1 MTGDCLKLTIYFG
14 ESDRVDGHLLSD
26 VLLDEFEAEQV
37 PAAVLLRATEGF
49 GIKHQ
54 LHTQRLLTLSED
66 LPLVAIAVDHREKIE
81 ALVQRVK
88 PLVAGGLITLER
100 ARFMTGEVTPQVP
113 SELGEETKLTIYL
126 GRTERALGRPA
137 YVTAVDIMRL
147 HGLDGAT
154 VLLGVDGVAHGRR
167 ERGRFLSRNANVPLM
182 IIASGATGVVAE
194 ALTSLAGLLRNP
206 LVTLERI
213 TVCKRDGKNIAEPR
227 HLPETDDAGLG
238 IWQKLMVHANEDA
251 RHEGR
256 ALSVQLI
263 RRLREEGALGATALR
278 GIWGYSGVREPRGD
292 RLLSF
297 RRHVPVIAIVV
308 DRPDA
313 IQRWWRVIDE
323 VTDEAGLVTSELVPA
338 FHAVGPE
345 IRSGGLRL
353 SRPRGIIGR

>member
-1 MTGDCLKLTIYFG
+1 MTTDCLKLTIYFG
-14 ESDRVDGHLLSD
+14 ESDRINGHLLSD
-26 VLLDEFEAEQV
+26 VLLDEFEADRV

-66 LPLVAIAVDHREKIE
+66 LPLVAIAIDHREKIE
-81 ALVQRVK
+81 ALVPRVQ
-88 PLVAGGLITLER
+88 PLVTGGLVTLER
-100 ARFMTGEVTPQVP
+100 ARFVAGKVTPHVP
-113 SELGEETKLTIYL
+113 PELGEETKLTIYL

-137 YVTAVDIMRL
+137 YMAVVDLLRR

-154 VLLGVDGVAHGRR
+154 VLLGVDGMAHGHR
-167 ERGRFLSRNANVPLM
+167 ERGRFFSRNANVPLM
-182 IIASGATGVVAE
+182 IMASGSTDVVAE
-194 ALTSLAGLLRNP
+194 ALAPLADLLRNP
-206 LVTLERI
+206 LLTLERI

-238 IWQKLMVHANEDA
+238 VWQKLMVHASEGA
-251 RHEGR
+251 RHEGH
-256 ALSVQLI
+256 ALYLQLI

-278 GIWGYSGVREPRGD
+278 GIWGYSGDREPHGD
-292 RLLSF
+292 RLLSL
-297 RRHVPVIAIVV
+297 RRHVPVITVVV

-323 VTDEAGLVTSELVPA
+323 VTDETGLVTSELVPA

-345 IRSGGLRL
+345 IRTGGLRL
-353 SRPRGIIGR
+353 SHLGF

>member
-1 MTGDCLKLTIYFG
+1 MSEDCLKLTIYFG
-14 ESDRVDGHLLSD
+14 ESDRIAGHLLSD
-26 VLLDEFEAEQV
+26 VLLDRFEAAAV

-81 ALVQRVK
+81 ALVQRVQ
-88 PLVAGGLITLER
+88 PLVTGGLVTLER
-100 ARFMTGEVTPQVP
+100 ARFAAGDVMPQLA
-113 SELGEETKLTIYL
+113 SGLGEETKLTIYL
-126 GRTERALGRPA
+126 GRTERALGMPA
-137 YVTAVDIMRL
+137 YVAVVELLRR

-182 IIASGATGVVAE
+182 IIASGPSDVVGG
-194 ALTSLAGLLRNP
+194 ALEPLTGLLRNP
-206 LVTLERI
+206 LLTLERI
-213 TVCKRDGKNIAEPR
+213 RVCKRDGNNVAEPR

-238 IWQKLMVHANEDA
+238 IWQKLMVHAGEDA
-251 RHEGR
+251 RHEGH
-256 ALSVQLI
+256 ALYVQLI
-263 RRLREEGALGATALR
+263 RRLREEGATGATALR
-278 GIWGYSGVREPRGD
+278 GIWGYSGDREPHGD
-292 RLLSF
+292 RLLSL
-297 RRHVPVIAIVV
+297 RRRVPVVTVVV
-308 DRPDA
+308 DRPEA

-323 VTDEAGLVTSELVPA
+323 VTDETGLVTSELVPA

-353 SRPRGIIGR
+353 SRP

>member
-1 MTGDCLKLTIYFG
+1 VTNDALKLTIYFG

-26 VLLDEFEAEQV
+26 VLLDEFEAERV

-81 ALVQRVK
+81 ALVQRVR
-88 PLVAGGLITLER
+88 PLVTGGLITLER
-100 ARFMTGEVTPQVP
+100 ARFVAGEVTPHVP
-113 SELGEETKLTIYL
+113 PELGEETKLTIYL

-137 YVTAVDIMRL
+137 YVAVVDLLRR

-154 VLLGVDGVAHGRR
+154 VLLGVDGMAHGRR

-194 ALTSLAGLLRNP
+194 ALAPLGGLLRNP
-206 LVTLERI
+206 LLTLERI
-213 TVCKRDGKNIAEPR
+213 RVCKRDGKSIAEPR
-227 HLPETDDAGLG
+227 HLAETDDAGLG
-238 IWQKLMVHANEDA
+238 VWQKLMVHAREDA
-251 RHEGR
+251 RHEGH
-256 ALSVQLI
+256 ALYLQLI

-278 GIWGYSGVREPRGD
+278 GIWGYSGDREPHGD
-292 RLLSF
+292 RLLTL
-297 RRHVPVIAIVV
+297 RRQVPVITVVV

-323 VTDEAGLVTSELVPA
+323 VTDETGLVTSELVPA

-345 IRSGGLRL
+345 IRAGGLRL
-353 SRPRGIIGR
+353 SQLRL